1 MSQVTEQSVRFQT
14 ALASIKLIQAS
25 AVLDLTED
33 DFDFLTSNK
42 VWIAT
47 DRSRARRCVEACVYG
62 TLDFVGYPR
71 FPAPVEF
78 IAAVIAYY
86 VHPVNIQTACLIME
100 GAEFTENIINGV
112 ERPDYFDFER
122 IEALKPAIE
131 ACGISTLSQSPMLGF
146 HKQMDNRIKLLE
158 EILSFR
164 MQGVEFDNGDMYV
177 DGHKAA
183 SDVRDEFVSVT
194 EKLMDEL
201 AQC

>member
-1 MSQVTEQSVRFQT
+1 MVR
-14 ALASIKLIQAS
+14 S
-25 AVLDLTED
+25 
-33 DFDFLTSNK
+33 
-42 VWIAT
+42 
-47 DRSRARRCVEACVYG
+47 Y
-62 TLDFVGYPR
+62 YPSECH
-71 FPAPVEF
+71 A
-78 IAAVIAYY
+78 
-86 VHPVNIQTACLIME
+86 
-100 GAEFTENIINGV
+100 
-112 ERPDYFDFER
+112 DYFDFER

-201 AQC
+201 AQCYNVLPQLDINNTIDHRPEGDEIWFLENEKTVTQFCRKLAAERPLKDILDEYNYPKKKGIKDEC

>member
-78 IAAVIAYY
+78 IVAVIAYFFLPLNFKT
-86 VHPVNIQTACLIME
+86 PVLILD
-100 GAEFTENIINGV
+100 A
-112 ERPDYFDFER
+112 
-122 IEALKPAIE
+122 
-131 ACGISTLSQSPMLGF
+131 
-146 HKQMDNRIKLLE
+146 
-158 EILSFR
+158 
-164 MQGVEFDNGDMYV
+164 
-177 DGHKAA
+177 
-183 SDVRDEFVSVT
+183 
-194 EKLMDEL
+194 
-201 AQC
+201 